1 MEGRKQMIAFRLDPR
16 ELEKLDELARA
27 TDRDRSKLLRALLR
41 RASVT
46 AAGELRVGEEAH
58 RDQAT

>member
-1 MEGRKQMIAFRLDPR
+1 MEKLKRMVAVRLDSAD
-16 ELEKLDELARA
+16 LALLDDLARK